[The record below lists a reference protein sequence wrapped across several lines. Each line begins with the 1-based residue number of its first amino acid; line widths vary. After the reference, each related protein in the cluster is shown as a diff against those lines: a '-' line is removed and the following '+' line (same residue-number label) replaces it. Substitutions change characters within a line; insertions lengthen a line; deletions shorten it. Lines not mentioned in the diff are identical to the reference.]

1 MLPKGYGDLNFD
13 LRNTIIQTQTCIF
26 QNSAGARMKAVTEI
40 PISKQMIDFA
50 DTKRGLLFEE
60 NVKNSCINN
69 QVKYA
74 DETGQ

>member
-1 MLPKGYGDLNFD
+1 
-13 LRNTIIQTQTCIF
+13 
-26 QNSAGARMKAVTEI
+26 MKAVTEI